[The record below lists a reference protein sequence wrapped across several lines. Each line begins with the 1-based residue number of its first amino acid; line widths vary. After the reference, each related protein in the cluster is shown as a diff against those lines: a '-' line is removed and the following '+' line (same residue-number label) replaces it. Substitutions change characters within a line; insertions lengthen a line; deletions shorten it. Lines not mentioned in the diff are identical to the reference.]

1 VRSVES
7 ELKQPLDAAAVR
19 EIVVE
24 LEARIG
30 ARFPTRGLRGVAND
44 LLVLLDQVGGLPAGV
59 QNRVRLARVASR
71 AVMGLILAGT
81 VLAIVLA
88 AKDAIISDGKI
99 TNSLDVLPL
108 IETLINDVV
117 FAGIAVFF
125 LYSFPERLQRG
136 RLLNLL
142 HQLRSTAHIIDMH
155 QLSKDPEQLRPSFV
169 PTPASKPL
177 ELTRDEMER
186 YLDYCS
192 ELLALVGK
200 TAALCAEESRDDV
213 VLDTVST
220 IETLCVGISRKI
232 WQKISNLPS
241 PEDAVPPNRGS
252 AQAVEYPEL
261 RPPRG

>member
-1 VRSVES
+1 MES
-7 ELKQPLDAAAVR
+7 ELKEPLDAAAVR

-44 LLVLLDQVGGLPAGV
+44 LLTLLDQVGRLPAGV
-59 QNRVRLARVASR
+59 QNRVRIARVASR
-71 AVMGLILAGT
+71 AVMALILAGT
-81 VLAIVLA
+81 LLALVLA
-88 AKDAIISDGKI
+88 AKDAIFDAEGEIAS
-99 TNSLDVLPL
+99 SLDVLPL

-142 HQLRSTAHIIDMH
+142 HQLRSIAHIIDMH

-177 ELTRDEMER
+177 ELTRDQMER

-220 IETLCVGISRKI
+220 IETLTVGISRKI
-232 WQKISNLPS
+232 WQKIGTLPAPDEPVS
-241 PEDAVPPNRGS
+241 PPAAGS
-252 AQAVEYPEL
+252 
-261 RPPRG
+261 